1 MIYHFYQK
9 KMEIEKFKK
18 LDANLHDKT
27 ENVIRKRNLNQAL
40 NHGFVLK
47 KFHRV
52 IIFNQN
58 ARLKPY
64 INLNTDLS

>member
-1 MIYHFYQK
+1 
-9 KMEIEKFKK
+9 MEIEKFEK

-58 ARLKPY
+58 AG
-64 INLNTDLS
+64 